1 MMDTLEIFTTTEA
14 ISEIAIQSVMAAQ
27 DPMLQI
33 VAPVATIPTLMAHT
47 VDAMMATMAMTALQ
61 HIQSDLLITTETVIM
76 LAQARVMDRNPVTVM
91 HVDHILIWTTGAIA
105 HVMTDMWALTV
116 QAIIHMLAQVQ
127 LATIH
132 VQEAAMVL
140 RRMTVSAVVKMHT
153 WMPMD
158 IVPAMTDTTETSV
171 ITPTMFPTTPT
182 MCTTTPTMFTTTPT
196 MFTTTPTMFPTT
208 TMFMPVDSLHL
219 TITISMDTL
228 EIITTMVDMLVN
240 AIQPVTDV
248 QDLMPQ
254 TVMAAVIM
262 PT

>member
-1 MMDTLEIFTTTEA
+1 
-14 ISEIAIQSVMAAQ
+14 
-27 DPMLQI
+27 
-33 VAPVATIPTLMAHT
+33 
-47 VDAMMATMAMTALQ
+47 MMATMVMTALQ

-132 VQEAAMVL
+132 VQKAAMVL
-140 RRMTVSAVVKMHT
+140 RRMTVSAVVTMHT

-182 MCTTTPTMFTTTPT
+182 MCTTTPTMFTTTPTMFTITPTMFTTTPT

>member
-140 RRMTVSAVVKMHT
+140 RRMTVSAVVTMHT

-182 MCTTTPTMFTTTPT
+182 MCTTTPTMFT
-196 MFTTTPTMFPTT
+196 TT

>member
-1 MMDTLEIFTTTEA
+1 
-14 ISEIAIQSVMAAQ
+14 
-27 DPMLQI
+27 
-33 VAPVATIPTLMAHT
+33 
-47 VDAMMATMAMTALQ
+47 MMATMAMTALQ

-140 RRMTVSAVVKMHT
+140 RRMTVSAVVTMHT

-196 MFTTTPTMFPTT
+196 MFTLEIIT
-208 TMFMPVDSLHL
+208 TMVDSLHL

-254 TVMAAVIM
+254 TVMA
-262 PT
+262 